1 MMDQSMQLAE
11 AEILLY
17 EYTQIEQRWGE
28 AEFLLNAHVLNLLEN
43 DLPAL
48 YQLLYKVDIDEGKA
62 RQAFGSDSKTI
73 ASNLTELIRQRIL
86 QKAESRLKYR
96 VR

>member
-1 MMDQSMQLAE
+1 MDLSMQLAE

-17 EYTQIEQRWGE
+17 EYTKIEQRWDE
-28 AEFLLNAHVLNLLEN
+28 ARLTLNAHILGLLEH

-48 YQLLYKVDIDEGKA
+48 YQLLYKVDIDERKA
-62 RQAFGSDSKTI
+62 RQAFGGDSKTI
-73 ASNLTELIRQRIL
+73 AFNLTELIMQRIL

-96 VR
+96 PK